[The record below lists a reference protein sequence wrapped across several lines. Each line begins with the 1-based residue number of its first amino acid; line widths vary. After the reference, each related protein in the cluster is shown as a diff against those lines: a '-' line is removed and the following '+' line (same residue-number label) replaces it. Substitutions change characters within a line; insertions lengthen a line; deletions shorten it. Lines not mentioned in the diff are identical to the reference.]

1 MRYIFR
7 REPSKIRFQRALR
20 HGVLDVLQNSSML
33 VRFNVYL
40 VQP

>member
-7 REPSKIRFQRALR
+7 REPLKIRFQHALR

-33 VRFNVYL
+33 V
-40 VQP
+40 